1 MTDNHP
7 TYPFAALVGQERL
20 KKALIL
26 NAINPRLGG
35 VLIRGEKGTAK
46 STAARGLAEL
56 LPPIKV
62 VAECPFHC
70 DPDQPQQMCQA
81 CLKQLQQHK
90 PLPVMERPMS
100 VVDLPL
106 GTTEDRLLGTIDLE
120 KAIKTGEKHFEPG
133 ILAAAHRGILYVD
146 EVNLLDDHLVD
157 VLLDAAAMGLN
168 VVEREGISFAH
179 PARFILVG
187 TMNPEEG
194 ELRPQL
200 LDRFGLCVEVSGLQD
215 PEDRMEVVQRWL
227 AYEDDP
233 ATFFRD
239 WRDEQERLR
248 QEIGIARECLPS
260 VRHTTDILGLII
272 RICLDQGVDGHRADI
287 YILKVARTLAALE
300 GRNEVSEADVQEA
313 AELVL
318 PHRMRRK
325 PLSEQRL
332 DQEKLEESIRKHQ
345 QEHHHDPP
353 PPNDS
358 PPPEEPPPP
367 PPSDAPPGSG
377 EISFEAGSPFPVRPL
392 DLPHDRLPK
401 ESQGRRTRARTNDRS
416 GRYVRPTMTPAGP
429 PDLALD
435 ATLRAAAPYQMMRD
449 KGNLAVAITDSD
461 LRHKVRE
468 KRIGHHILFVV
479 DASGSMGAN
488 QRMVETKGAILSL
501 LLDAYQKREE
511 VGLLVFRG
519 EQAHLALPFTHSV
532 EQAQK
537 CLEEL
542 PTGGKTP
549 LPHALHLAYEILQKQ
564 KARHPQDAFLL
575 VLISDGKANISLGGG
590 AAVEEAKKLAARL
603 KDLKIAS
610 LILDTEAG
618 LLNLSCL
625 PELAD
630 KLGAKYYKIQELRAP
645 EVVARVEDLIK
656 FSPA

>member
-7 TYPFAALVGQERL
+7 TYPFAALVGQDRL
-20 KKALIL
+20 KRALIL

-56 LPPIKV
+56 LPPIRV
-62 VAECPFHC
+62 VADCPFHC
-70 DPDQPQQMCQA
+70 DPDQPGQLCRACHAQMV
-81 CLKQLQQHK
+81 LHKQL
-90 PLPVMERPMS
+90 PVLERLMS

-133 ILAAAHRGILYVD
+133 ILASAHRGILYVD

-200 LDRFGLCVEVSGLQD
+200 LDRFGLCVEVSGLSD
-215 PEDRMEVVQRWL
+215 PEDRMAVVQRWL
-227 AYEDDP
+227 DYEDDP
-233 ATFFRD
+233 AGFFLD

-248 QEIGIARECLPS
+248 QDIGRARERLPQ
-260 VRHTTDILGLII
+260 VRHTPDILRLIT

-300 GRNEVSEADVQEA
+300 GREAVTEADVQEA

-345 QEHHHDPP
+345 QEHHHNPP

-367 PPSDAPPGSG
+367 PPSDTPPGSG
-377 EISFEAGSPFPVRPL
+377 EVSFEAGSPFPVRPL

-401 ESQGRRTRARTNDRS
+401 ESQGRRTRAQTNDRS
-416 GRYVRPTMTPAGP
+416 GRYVRPTMSPAGP

-435 ATLRAAAPYQMMRD
+435 ATLRAAAPHQTMRD

-511 VGLLVFRG
+511 VGLVVFRG
-519 EQAHLALPFTHSV
+519 QEAHLALPFTHSV
-532 EQAQK
+532 EQAQQ

-549 LPHALHLAYEILQKQ
+549 LPQALQLAHEILQKQ

-590 AAVEEAKKLAARL
+590 AAVEEAKELAARL

-618 LLNLSCL
+618 FLNLSCL
-625 PELAD
+625 PDLAAR
-630 KLGAKYYKIQELRAP
+630 LGAKYYKIQELRSP

>member
-1 MTDNHP
+1 MTLSRSV
-7 TYPFAALVGQERL
+7 YPFGAIVGQERL
-20 KKALIL
+20 KKSLIL

-56 LPPIKV
+56 LPPIRV
-62 VAECPFHC
+62 VADCPFHC
-70 DPDQPQQMCQA
+70 DPGEPEQCCDSCRKRGVQDA
-81 CLKQLQQHK
+81 
-90 PLPVMERPMS
+90 LPTRERPMP

-157 VLLDAAAMGLN
+157 VLLDAAAMGVN
-168 VVEREGISFAH
+168 VVEREGISFTH

-200 LDRFGLCVEVSGLQD
+200 LDRFGLCVEIGGLKD
-215 PEDRMEVVQRWL
+215 PQARMEVVERL
-227 AYEDDP
+227 LDYEEAP
-233 ATFFRD
+233 ELFINQ
-239 WRDEQERLR
+239 WQPEQERLR
-248 QEIGIARECLPS
+248 QSITAARERLAA
-260 VRHTTDILGLII
+260 VNFAKDMLNLITT
-272 RICLDQGVDGHRADI
+272 ICLDQGVDGHRADI
-287 YILKVARTLAALE
+287 YMLKTARTLAAFHE
-300 GRNEVSEADVQEA
+300 RQEVTEDDVREA

-318 PHRMRRK
+318 PHRLRRQ
-325 PLSEQRL
+325 PFSEAQM

-345 QEHHHDPP
+345 QQHEPP
-353 PPNDS
+353 PPSDS

-367 PPSDAPPGSG
+367 PPSETPPGSG

-392 DLPHDRLPK
+392 DLPHDRQPK
-401 ESQGRRTRARTNDRS
+401 ESKGRRTRAVTNDRS
-416 GRYVRPTMTPAGP
+416 GRYVRAAMTPAGP

-435 ATLRAAAPYQMMRD
+435 ATLRAAAPYQPVRD
-449 KGNLAVAITDSD
+449 KGNLAVAIAESD

-501 LLDAYQKREE
+501 LLDAYQKRER
-511 VGLLVFRG
+511 VGLVVFRG
-519 EQAHLALPFTHSV
+519 EQAHLTLPFTHSI
-532 EQAQK
+532 EQARN
-537 CLEEL
+537 CLEDL

-549 LPHALHLAYEILQKQ
+549 LPRALQLAHEVIQREKLK
-564 KARHPQDAFLL
+564 HPKDAFLL
-575 VLISDGKANISLGGG
+575 VLISDGKPNISLGGG
-590 AAVEEAKKLAARL
+590 SALADTQEMAAHLRGLGAN
-603 KDLKIAS
+603 S
-610 LILDTEAG
+610 LVLDTEAG
-618 LLNLSCL
+618 FLNLSCL
-625 PELAD
+625 PQVAAEL
-630 KLGAKYYKIQELRAP
+630 KGKYYKIEDIRAS
-645 EVVARVEDLIK
+645 EVVARIDEIMVG
-656 FSPA
+656 